1 MREASVPLDHIK
13 SVFVRFCILF
23 RISQFQNEAN
33 LKNERKDTTSSC
45 KIILP
50 AEALRELNKKSLPKR
65 KAFSRLSKQIKI
77 LTFLRYT

>member
-33 LKNERKDTTSSC
+33 LKNERKDTKSSC

-50 AEALRELNKKSLPKR
+50 AEALRELNEKKP
-65 KAFSRLSKQIKI
+65 SKTEGFFTLI
-77 LTFLRYT
+77 